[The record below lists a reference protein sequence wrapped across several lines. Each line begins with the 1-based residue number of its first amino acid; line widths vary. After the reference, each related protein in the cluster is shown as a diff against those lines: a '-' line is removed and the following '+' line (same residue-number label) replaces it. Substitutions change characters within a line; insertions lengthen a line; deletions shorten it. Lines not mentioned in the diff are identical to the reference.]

1 MLSPGRTDFMRFV
14 LQSPLVWARRLKTVS
29 NLSTFF
35 YEMDD
40 FQCLTDS
47 ETLEFLIDSDC
58 GLTRLGNSELTFM
71 AGRDVRHQ
79 RQNKRLRKLLFQCV
93 ADYNNTGPDHS
104 NMLLALPLDL
114 TIGRDYFNRAQLSAE
129 GGVYRKD
136 IWRKSPLFVTR
147 DIVKK
152 GMVYGATN
160 AFRFRE
166 SVPSGGLEN
175 HINRYLTLLES
186 RPSVYIGPKVDHQ
199 TARKLLPDVQILEIP
214 SVNAFDLYDQLLTQA
229 DAIAGKEPTTQFLIT
244 AGLTG
249 TVLSYS
255 LNKAGLKALDVG
267 QSIRHIGVLS
277 S

>member
-1 MLSPGRTDFMRFV
+1 MLSPGRTDFMRFA
-14 LQSPLVWARRLKTVS
+14 LQTPLVWARNLKTIS
-29 NLSTFF
+29 RPWTFF
-35 YEMDD
+35 YKMDD
-40 FQCLTDS
+40 FQFLTDS

-71 AGRDVRHQ
+71 AGRDIRHQ
-79 RQNKRLRKLLFQCV
+79 RQNKKLRKLLFQCV
-93 ADYNNTGPDHS
+93 EEYNDAGPNQS

-114 TIGRDYFNRAQLSAE
+114 TIGRDHFKRAQLSAK

-147 DIVKK
+147 DIVRK
-152 GMVYGATN
+152 GTVYGAPH

-175 HINRYLTLLES
+175 HINRYVALLES
-186 RPSVYIGPKVDHQ
+186 RHSTYIGPKVDHE
-199 TARKLLPDVQILEIP
+199 TVKKLLPDVQILEIP
-214 SVNAFDLYDQLLTQA
+214 DANAFELFDHLLEQA
-229 DAIAGKEPTTQFLIT
+229 HSLARKQPNTQFLIT
-244 AGLTG
+244 GGLTG

-267 QSIRHIGVLS
+267 QSIRHLARLNS
-277 S
+277 